1 MARGRA
7 ALLRLMQKLGEE
19 GPGQDLRASY
29 LSMKIGGMFQEVIAM
44 SVPVL
49 NQSSSAPFQTIIGTT
64 SDILLTAKPGSHFSL
79 SGWHVSFLLVKS

>member
-1 MARGRA
+1 MP
-7 ALLRLMQKLGEE
+7 KI
-19 GPGQDLRASY
+19 Y
-29 LSMKIGGMFQEVIAM
+29 LCEIIIPFFQKIGGMFQEVIAM

-49 NQSSSAPFQTIIGTT
+49 NQSSSAPFQAIIGTT